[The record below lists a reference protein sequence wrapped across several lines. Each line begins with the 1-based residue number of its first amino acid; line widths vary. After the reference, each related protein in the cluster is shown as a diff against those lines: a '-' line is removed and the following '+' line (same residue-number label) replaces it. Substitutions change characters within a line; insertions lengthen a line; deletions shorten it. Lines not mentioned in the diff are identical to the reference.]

1 VLHPDPQREHEFE
14 RRDDL
19 ADILPTWRSALAQL
33 LIEHFLRP
41 GRSSIFDNLPVSMTE
56 WKSGIADFANPLTE
70 WLEEVVEMTGASSDA
85 VWIGD
90 LKVRWK
96 ESHYGEASV
105 FSTKLAK
112 AFFAGKQGTEWKET
126 ARIEKK
132 VKKGVIKGCKIV
144 PTTWGVL

>member
-1 VLHPDPQREHEFE
+1 
-14 RRDDL
+14 
-19 ADILPTWRSALAQL
+19 
-33 LIEHFLRP
+33 
-41 GRSSIFDNLPVSMTE
+41 
-56 WKSGIADFANPLTE
+56 
-70 WLEEVVEMTGASSDA
+70 